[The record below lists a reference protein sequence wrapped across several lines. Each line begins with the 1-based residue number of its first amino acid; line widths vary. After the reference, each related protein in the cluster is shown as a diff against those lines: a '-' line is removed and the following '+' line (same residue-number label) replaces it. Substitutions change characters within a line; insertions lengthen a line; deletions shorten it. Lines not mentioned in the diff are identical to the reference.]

1 MNVKKKLHNALRY
14 YMKYVKHHDAKSIKM
29 ELVIKVEKNCVVQE
43 KLLGLLKA
51 AEKLGLRCSCSI
63 IGDIK
68 TDLFILKRV
77 YVCNPNTLSF

>member
-1 MNVKKKLHNALRY
+1 
-14 YMKYVKHHDAKSIKM
+14 MKYVKHHDAKSIKM

-68 TDLFILKRV
+68 SSTYLK
-77 YVCNPNTLSF
+77 